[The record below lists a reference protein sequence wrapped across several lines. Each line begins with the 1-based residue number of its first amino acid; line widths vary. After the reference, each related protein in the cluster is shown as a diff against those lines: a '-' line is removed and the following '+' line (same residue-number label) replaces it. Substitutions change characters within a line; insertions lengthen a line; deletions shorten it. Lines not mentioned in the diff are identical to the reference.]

1 MPAAKAVIIGGD
13 IIKSI
18 NNKHVKV
25 IYDYMARLEEI
36 DKGMTVPVQIER
48 GGEKKILIVTF

>member
-1 MPAAKAVIIGGD
+1 MTIWLALK
-13 IIKSI
+13 
-18 NNKHVKV
+18 
-25 IYDYMARLEEI
+25 R

>member
-1 MPAAKAVIIGGD
+1 
-13 IIKSI
+13 
-18 NNKHVKV
+18 
-25 IYDYMARLEEI
+25 MARLEEI